1 MSKRGILIFNEIIRI
16 PRDSIYCDERF
27 GILDFELKNDTFTA
41 ENAEN
46 TEIP

>member
-27 GILDFELKNDTFTA
+27 GILIFILKTHITAFGVERFEKN
-41 ENAEN
+41 
-46 TEIP
+46 